1 METAKW
7 DYSTGKKAK
16 KQLEK
21 LFTYEKSRMNNL
33 NGNLL
38 SCASV

>member
-16 KQLEK
+16 KQSEK
-21 LFTYEKSRMNNL
+21 LFTYEKSSMNNL
-33 NGNLL
+33 NKDLL
-38 SCASV
+38 S